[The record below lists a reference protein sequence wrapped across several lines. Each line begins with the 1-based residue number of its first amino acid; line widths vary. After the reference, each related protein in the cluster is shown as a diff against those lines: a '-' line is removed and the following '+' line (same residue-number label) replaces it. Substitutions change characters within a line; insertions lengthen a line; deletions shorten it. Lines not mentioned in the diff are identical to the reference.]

1 MPVLRSSDVTF
12 AQLPGRLSANPF
24 PGLTDCTA
32 RLVRIPPGPRT
43 PHRHPRSSELVY
55 VVEGSGVAWEDGART
70 QVAAGDLL
78 SIPAG
83 VPHATVA
90 GDAGLLL
97 ICFFPDPDL
106 PGNLEELAG
115 PILD

>member
-1 MPVLRSSDVTF
+1 MPVIRSSDVTF
-12 AQLPGRLSANPF
+12 AQLPGRWSANPF
-24 PGLTDCTA
+24 PAMADSTA

-55 VVEGSGVAWEDGART
+55 VAEGSGTAWEHGERSD
-70 QVAAGDLL
+70 VAAGDLL
-78 SIPAG
+78 CIPAG

-90 GDAGLLL
+90 GAEGLLL

-106 PGNLEELAG
+106 TNNLEELPG
-115 PILD
+115 PVLS